1 MGNRTFA
8 VILAIVA
15 GIALGSAGA
24 AQEQKKLSKGDMRRL
39 TQEADKFV
47 AENNLKEARAR
58 YRAVV
63 ESDPANVAVALKL
76 GKTAEDLK
84 DWEGAAFAYTIAS
97 SNAKGPEQAEA
108 LAGLA
113 MTNVRRGRYTEA
125 MESAKKAIELNA
137 TVPAAHVALAYSLV
151 RTASG
156 DALAAA
162 QKAVQ
167 VAPTSAL
174 AHSTLGEAQ
183 LKAGTV
189 DQAEASFKKAL
200 ELDANTAD
208 AHAGMAQVYFR
219 KGDYDNTIAS
229 ADKAV
234 ALDKTI
240 KSIYAAR
247 GRAHYAKGN
256 DSAAYT
262 DLGMALTVDAN
273 DLESQLTFARIQKK
287 QNNPTL
293 AAAAYRKVLGM
304 DPKHSEAT
312 VELAEIVA
320 PKGDAEA
327 KDLLQKALT
336 VKTDWAEG
344 HRLLGSIYEKEKNLD
359 EALKSYSRAVELDPK
374 LTAVHYAIGKMKKD
388 KKDNPGALASFEKAL
403 ALAPDNAEYMTET
416 AALLY
421 EAKQMDRALPLAQKA
436 TTSEGYKN
444 PVGHV
449 VLGYILLD
457 RKDYLG
463 ALASFERGAELAPKW
478 SAPHHGAA
486 WSIFASFKKGC
497 PCGPDDQA
505 RLQKMKEHVDALGGL
520 GAGDPKLDE
529 RLAILLKGE
538 KVK

>member
-1 MGNRTFA
+1 MGNRVFA
-8 VILAIVA
+8 AVLAIVV
-15 GIALGSAGA
+15 GIALAPVGA
-24 AQEQKKLSKGDMRRL
+24 AQEQKKLSKGDIKRL

-47 AENNLKEARAR
+47 AENNPTEARAR
-58 YRAVV
+58 YKAIV
-63 ESDPANVAVALKL
+63 ESDPSNVAVALKL

-84 DWEGAAFAYTIAS
+84 DWEGAALAYTIAS

-108 LAGLA
+108 LGGLA
-113 MTNVRRGRYTEA
+113 LTNVRRGRFTEA
-125 MESAKKAIELNA
+125 IESAKKAIELNA
-137 TVPAAHVALAYSLV
+137 TIPTAHVALAYSLV
-151 RTASG
+151 RTMAA
-156 DALAAA
+156 DALPAA

-167 VAPTSAL
+167 VAATNAL
-174 AHSTLGEAQ
+174 AHAALGEA
-183 LKAGTV
+183 LLRAGTF

-200 ELDANTAD
+200 ELDPNSAD
-208 AHAGMAQVYFR
+208 AHAGMAQVYFK

-240 KSIYAAR
+240 RTIYAAR

-273 DLESQLTFARIQKK
+273 DVESQLTFARIQKK

-293 AAAAYRKVLGM
+293 AAAAYRKVLGL
-304 DPKHSEAT
+304 DPKRSEAV

-327 KDLLQKALT
+327 KDLLQKALAI
-336 VKTDWAEG
+336 KTDWAEG
-344 HRLLGSIYEKEKNLD
+344 HRLLGAIYDKEKNLD
-359 EALKSYSRAVELDPK
+359 EALKSYGRAVELDPK
-374 LTAVHYAIGKMKKD
+374 LTETHAAIGKMKKD
-388 KKDNPGALASFEKAL
+388 RKDNAAALASYEKAL
-403 ALAPDNAEYMTET
+403 ALAPDNAEYMTEV

-436 TTSEGYKN
+436 TASEGYKN

-457 RKDYLG
+457 RKDYLS
-463 ALASFERGAELAPKW
+463 AFAAFERGAELAPKW

-486 WSIFASFKKGC
+486 WAIFASFKKGC

-505 RLQKMKEHVDALGGL
+505 RLQKMKEHVDALAGL
-520 GAGDPKLDE
+520 GQSDPKLDE
-529 RLAILLKGE
+529 RLAILMKGE